1 MFPKMKVAQ
10 NTNLSFAPIITIRPN
25 TGYGFLLIKFSP
37 IMFNLLTRPNAA
49 KYVAKKLYNYP
60 IISQD
65 TQFAK
70 KNSLSILS

>member
-25 TGYGFLLIKFSP
+25 TGYGFLLIKLSP

-49 KYVAKKLYNYP
+49 KYVAKNNHYLLYANS
-60 IISQD
+60 IIKPSSWGL
-65 TQFAK
+65 TWYF
-70 KNSLSILS
+70 